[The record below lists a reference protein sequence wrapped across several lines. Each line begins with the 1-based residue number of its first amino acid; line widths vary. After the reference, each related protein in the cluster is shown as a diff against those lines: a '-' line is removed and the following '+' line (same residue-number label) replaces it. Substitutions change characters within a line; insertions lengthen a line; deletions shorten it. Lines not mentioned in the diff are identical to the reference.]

1 MVYPSYD
8 QSLASECTIQRSRA
22 KLPKDEKVGVSTH
35 TCSKKASVRENSGR
49 VSRWAI
55 DLGEHEIEFKPRN
68 KVKEQILADFLA
80 ETQEGEDDKEKEP
93 SEKEKGSIRKSVT
106 RSFTHMERQSKM
118 APEGTNTC

>member
-1 MVYPSYD
+1 MCSPLTNPVKTCGMIYIFP
-8 QSLASECTIQRSRA
+8 RK
-22 KLPKDEKVGVSTH
+22 KLVQQEGFG
-35 TCSKKASVRENSGR
+35 GR

-68 KVKEQILADFLA
+68 EVKEQILADFLA
-80 ETQEGEDDKEKEP
+80 ETLEGEDDKEKEP
-93 SEKEKGSIRKSVT
+93 SEKEKGSIWKSVT

>member
-1 MVYPSYD
+1 MLQGAELNYPKMKKLV
-8 QSLASECTIQRSRA
+8 LALIHAARRLQW
-22 KLPKDEKVGVSTH
+22 
-35 TCSKKASVRENSGR
+35 

-68 KVKEQILADFLA
+68 EVKEQILADFLA

-93 SEKEKGSIRKSVT
+93 SEKEKGSIWKSVT

-118 APEGTNTC
+118 AQEGTNTC